1 MNVNGLTARANLPE
15 QDFLALGLR
24 DIAYVKAVALSEGGE
39 KGKTVYAIHTADGAA
54 VGAAE
59 SRDIA
64 FAAVRQN
71 GLEPV
76 SIH

>member
-1 MNVNGLTARANLPE
+1 MNVNGFTARTHLPE

-24 DIAYVKAVALSEGGE
+24 DIAYVKPVALGEGE
-39 KGKTVYAIHTADGAA
+39 EGKIVFAIHTADGAA